1 MVETVTVE
9 ANLTEVGLPDSLGEL
24 PPIIDDSSRS
34 AVESSLGVTPPH
46 RVSASSSPL
55 SHRQFAELFQ
65 KLKLEKPVGSR
76 KASLVS
82 YYGQRMDIIDWCFA
96 NISNISAIS
105 WRDQIYY

>member
-34 AVESSLGVTPPH
+34 AVESSLGVNPPH

-65 KLKLEKPVGSR
+65 KFNWKNQLGVG
-76 KASLVS
+76 KHP
-82 YYGQRMDIIDWCFA
+82 
-96 NISNISAIS
+96 
-105 WRDQIYY
+105 

>member
-9 ANLTEVGLPDSLGEL
+9 ANLTEVEIGLPDSLGEL
-24 PPIIDDSSRS
+24 PPMIIDDSSRS

-65 KLKLEKPVGSR
+65 KLNWKNQLGVG
-76 KASLVS
+76 KHP
-82 YYGQRMDIIDWCFA
+82 
-96 NISNISAIS
+96 
-105 WRDQIYY
+105 